1 MEILEEI
8 SETME
13 SCNREYELYPNS
25 KIAGLVQKLY
35 LGLIAFCQQSLKLM
49 QSSSLKLAS
58 LEFLGGATREDFQKS
73 ISKIRK
79 ISASVTR
86 EVEYLNR
93 VELREAL
100 ARLRNMERD
109 QQRML
114 LAMEDQKKIMLSLK
128 EERKI
133 TAMIT
138 DQQTILQAVQNL
150 QMKVS
155 ALDPA
160 LFIVKKEE

>member
-1 MEILEEI
+1 MEMLEEI

-13 SCNREYELYPNS
+13 YCRREYELYPNARI
-25 KIAGLVQKLY
+25 KGLVEKLY

-49 QSSSLKLAS
+49 QASSFKRAS
-58 LEFLGGATREDFQKS
+58 LEILGATREEFQNS
-73 ISKIRK
+73 ISNIRK
-79 ISASVTR
+79 ISASVMR

-93 VELREAL
+93 VELREAH

-133 TAMIT
+133 TTMIN
-138 DQQTILQAVQNL
+138 DQQTILQTVQNL

-160 LFIVKKEE
+160 FFVLRGNE